1 MKKKNERKLVKTYYL
16 PFGKVNNSLG
26 KSLKYTWLIASEAD
40 ILFFGTHW
48 KTTTK
53 LESLV
58 KRSINK
64 KGNAKIKEFS
74 TRPHLTP
81 QEQPQKVMIYPHVS
95 GSNTNQKPTFCF
107 TEHNLPTHNLGNLQ
121 FFKRCSVN
129 AVLTWFSIFRYGRSY
144 LHHFCG
150 QRFSSSNKQQPED
163 IS

>member
-48 KTTTK
+48 KTTTNWRV
-53 LESLV
+53 LWRV
-58 KRSINK
+58 QYTR
-64 KGNAKIKEFS
+64 IKEFS
-74 TRPHLTP
+74 TPPHLTSH
-81 QEQPQKVMIYPHVS
+81 EQPQKVMIYPHVS